1 MIDET
6 LVVVVRVIFSFF
18 TLLIFTRV
26 LGKQEVGQLTFF
38 DYINGIT
45 IGSIAANLATDLS
58 ATTWGHWVGLTGY
71 ALLTMILQVISMK
84 SRYLGKVLEGEPTV
98 VVKDGKILE
107 DNLKKMRIK
116 VGELMMLLRQR
127 GVFNIT
133 DVEFALIEVNG
144 KLSVLPKSQYLPVTP
159 SDLRILTNEG
169 GIATELIQEG
179 QLIPQ
184 NLQQKNVTQ
193 EWIEEQLKQ
202 QGIDQIED
210 VFYALYLPNGKL
222 YVDLYEEQVGE
233 EEDISDY
240 PGPY

>member
-71 ALLTMILQVISMK
+71 AFLTMILQVISMK
-84 SRYLGKVLEGEPTV
+84 NRYIGKVLEGEPTV
-98 VVKDGKILE
+98 VVKGGKILE
-107 DNLKKMRIK
+107 DNLKKMRIEI
-116 VGELMMLLRQR
+116 GELMMLLRQR

-159 SDLRILTNEG
+159 SDLRIPTHKG

-179 QLIPQ
+179 QLITQ
-184 NLQQKNVTQ
+184 NLQQKNVTK
-193 EWIEEQLKQ
+193 EWVEEQLKQ
-202 QGIDQIED
+202 QGIHQIED
-210 VFYALYLPNGKL
+210 VFYALYLPNGTL
-222 YVDLYEEQVGE
+222 YVDLYEEQIGE